1 MLGPWTR
8 ALAAAALLLSAATA
22 LAQET
27 AKEPAKEPTRIYG
40 LAIPERVGGLV
51 RGQPVDYETKAPGL
65 GYSVRFSGPPG
76 QVVDVYLYDLGLKA
90 IPDDIESGI
99 VKGQLASAKGDIVEL
114 GRRGAYGNVTELD
127 EFSVADGGK
136 TGFRCAS
143 FSYLRGER
151 KDVDVSSYVC
161 LTSWRNKFVKIRMTA
176 VKGQLSRS
184 DLTDFVKAWIKL
196 LRPS

>member
-1 MLGPWTR
+1 MTSLWAR
-8 ALAAAALLLSAATA
+8 SLAAAALLLSAATA
-22 LAQET
+22 FAQES
-27 AKEPAKEPTRIYG
+27 PKEPTRIYG

-51 RGQPVDYETKAPGL
+51 HGQPVDYETKAPGL
-65 GYSVRFSGPPG
+65 GYSLRFSGQPG
-76 QVVDVYLYDLGLKA
+76 WVVDVYLYDMGLKA

-114 GRRGAYGNVTELD
+114 GRRGSYGNVTELD
-127 EFSVADGGK
+127 EFSVTEGGK

-151 KDVDVSSYVC
+151 KDMEVSSYVC
-161 LTSWRNKFVKIRMTA
+161 LTSWSNKFVKLRITA
-176 VKGQLSRS
+176 AKGQLSRG
-184 DLTDFVKAWIKL
+184 DLTDFAKAWIRL